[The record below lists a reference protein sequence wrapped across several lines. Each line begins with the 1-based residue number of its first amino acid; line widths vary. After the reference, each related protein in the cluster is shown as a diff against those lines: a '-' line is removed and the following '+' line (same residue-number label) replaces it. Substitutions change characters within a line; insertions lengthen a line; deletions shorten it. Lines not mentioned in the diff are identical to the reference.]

1 MIIEEKSVAESR
13 ETFFQRLNRLLTSQQ
28 PNWIF
33 DYQLKCSRQLIFY
46 HRLLPTFRIV
56 VSYEVLDV
64 EETSI
69 RVCSVSLDNDVAIPK
84 QRWSVFYHYQ
94 DFQLSL
100 NLPVNLSSAMEGSS
114 EEAFLKFL
122 KRIDQSCEKVKRTL
136 NRLLSLLTA
145 TGARLLR

>member
-1 MIIEEKSVAESR
+1 MIVEERSVAESR
-13 ETFFQRLNRLLTSQQ
+13 ESFFHRLNRLLTSQQ

-56 VSYEVLDV
+56 VKYEVVDV
-64 EETSI
+64 EETAI

-84 QRWSVFYHYQ
+84 HRWSVFYHYQ

-100 NLPVNLSSAMEGSS
+100 NLPVNLGSAMEGSN
-114 EEAFLKFL
+114 EEAFMKFL
-122 KRIDQSCEKVKRTL
+122 ERIDQSCDKVKRTL
-136 NRLLSLLTA
+136 NKLLTLLA
-145 TGARLLR
+145 AMGARLLR